1 MTSILGDIRHVDF
14 GGPYDLVMILYGEF
28 NVFSPAEALTILN
41 KVWAS
46 LSPQG
51 QENAWPVSR
60 PGRYKCA

>member
-41 KVWAS
+41 KVS
-46 LSPQG
+46 LFRR
-51 QENAWPVSR
+51 VR
-60 PGRYKCA
+60 KCLACVLLVGTIA